1 MSERVETSVEVEDLS
16 DGERDRLEAAIKDD
30 GGDA

>member
-1 MSERVETSVEVEDLS
+1 MSKIETSVEVEDLS
-16 DGERDRLEAAIKDD
+16 DGERNRLEAAIKGR